1 MSRII
6 VWSVVGLALI
16 AVIIFVLPQM
26 REQKK
31 LQQGAKVYST
41 EHIVSDA
48 EAYDKYITRSEREV
62 ERYSKKLEVIKAR
75 AVSLTS
81 EQQTMLANLEA
92 KIGEMATAVADLKNK
107 TTREEKDAA
116 VNNVRNIRKEIT
128 TKIREL
134 GGKTT
139 SPSDS

>member
-1 MSRII
+1 MTRII
-6 VWSVVGLALI
+6 VWSVVGLAVL
-16 AVIIFVLPQM
+16 AVIIFVVPQM
-26 REQKK
+26 REQKR
-31 LQQGAKVYST
+31 LQQGAKLFST

-48 EAYDKYITRSEREV
+48 EAYDKYIARSEREV
-62 ERYSKKLEVIKAR
+62 ERYSKKLEVIKTR
-75 AVSLTS
+75 AVSLTA
-81 EQQTMLANLEA
+81 EQQTMLANLEV

-116 VNNVRNIRKEIT
+116 VTYVKNIRKEIT
-128 TKIREL
+128 TKIRDL